1 MLDFLARQ
9 GARKMLTEAL
19 DEEVTLF
26 LERRR
31 YERAEGEAKGY
42 RNGMRERKLT
52 VLGAGLSIPV
62 QKVEGTVFHSSLL
75 KPYQRRSTGVDE
87 LFRRLYVEGLSSRDF
102 EPALQALLG
111 DQTTLS
117 SSTILR
123 LAQEFQQDLA
133 AFMRRDLRTCRYAY
147 VWADGVY
154 LKAGLE
160 KENTALLVLVGVNAK
175 GIKELIAVMEGYRES
190 RESWREIWR
199 DVSERGMP
207 APKLVIGDG
216 IAGLW
221 DAVAEVY
228 PEALD
233 QRCWKHKMRNVL
245 DKVPRA
251 KEEEVLAWLRRAY
264 EADKRGD
271 AEITLKELAS
281 HLEDR
286 YPKAAECVRKDHE
299 ALLRYF
305 DFPKAHWVHLKTT
318 NPIESI
324 FAGVRLRTR
333 VVRRFQRSKTG
344 VAFVFKVLERLA
356 YFWSPIEEPEA
367 LAVLWADQEVRES
380 RRRKIRAPRKAQV
393 KALLAEAVRKVAR
406 KQSHRAKKARVLAI
420 SGR

>member
-1 MLDFLARQ
+1 MRTIVEQKRTERKESMLDFLARE

-31 YERAEGEAKGY
+31 YVRAKLEAKGY
-42 RNGMRERKLT
+42 RNGVRERKLA
-52 VLGAGLSIPV
+52 VLGTSLSIPV
-62 QKVEGTVFHSSLL
+62 QKLEGAAFHSSLL
-75 KPYQRRSTGVDE
+75 RPYQRRSDGVDE

-102 EPALQALLG
+102 EPALRALLG
-111 DQTTLS
+111 HESTLS

-123 LAQEFQQDLA
+123 LSQQFQKDLD
-133 AFMRRDLRTCRYAY
+133 AFMRRDLSKCHYAY

-160 KENTALLVLVGVNAK
+160 KENTALLVLVGVNEK
-175 GIKELIAVMEGYRES
+175 GTKELIGVLEGYRES
-190 RESWREIWR
+190 RDSWREIWR
-199 DVSERGMP
+199 DVKERGMG

-221 DAVAEVY
+221 EALAEVY
-228 PEALD
+228 PQAKD

-245 DKVPRA
+245 DKVPKP
-251 KEEEVLAWLRRAY
+251 KEAEVLAWLRRAY
-264 EADKRGD
+264 EADKRAD
-271 AEITLKELAS
+271 AEIILAEMAG

-286 YPKAAECVRKDHE
+286 YPKAAACLRKDQE

-356 YFWSPIEEPEA
+356 YFWSPIEKPEA
-367 LAVLWADQEVRES
+367 LEVVLE
-380 RRRKIRAPRKAQV
+380 KPIRALAKA
-393 KALLAEAVRKVAR
+393 A
-406 KQSHRAKKARVLAI
+406 
-420 SGR
+420 